1 MIGAAMPLK
10 PLQSKEGYIM
20 DLEKA
25 QKTLGKTRLEIR
37 VTPELKNKMVASAKK
52 HHMTV
57 SQYCGQILGDNRRV
71 DVLDKLLIA
80 NKNIMKYQAKI
91 GNNINQIARRCN
103 ESGVGPSIETIR
115 LLMDYIEETKA
126 ELLNGE

>member
-1 MIGAAMPLK
+1 
-10 PLQSKEGYIM
+10 M

-37 VTPELKNKMVASAKK
+37 VSPELKNKMVASAKK

-103 ESGVGPSIETIR
+103 ESRVGPSIETIR